1 MADNAKIFTLIIL
14 YNMPILPIVP
24 NGKISLAASW
34 FRSIRDRIEEIKPLA
49 GENITLKQTSDG
61 IIISSTGGGTEYE
74 LNVCIN
80 GQPGTLIVYGPE
92 GQ

>member
-1 MADNAKIFTLIIL
+1 
-14 YNMPILPIVP
+14 MPILPKVP
-24 NGKISLAASW
+24 TGKISLAASW

-49 GENITLKQTSDG
+49 GQNITLEQTSDG
-61 IIISSTGGGTEYE
+61 IIISSTGGGGTEYE